1 MNRERMKTGIIGAGG
16 WGTALAIVLASNQ
29 HQTTLW
35 TRSQSVADEINQ
47 LHTNSVFLPDIT
59 ISKAIRAT
67 TNPRDLDDTDLL
79 VIAVPTQYIRSILN
93 EYHFS
98 LTNKIIVSGA
108 KGIERHTLL
117 RVSEILADVAGITDK
132 FAVLTGPSHAEEVA
146 RLMPTTVVSASL
158 QPEIARSVQK
168 AFTTSAFRVYSSADV
183 IGAEL
188 GGALKNVIAIAA
200 GIIDGVKMGDNTKA
214 ALITRG
220 LAEMTRFGT
229 TLGANAY
236 TFSGLSGLGDL
247 FVTCSS
253 HHSRN
258 RRVGEQIGAGKSL
271 AEILAE
277 TQTVAEGVSTSES
290 AFELSRKHGVE
301 MPIVEQV
308 YRILFDGK
316 SPRKAINEL
325 MIRRA
330 KPEQW

>member
-1 MNRERMKTGIIGAGG
+1 MKTGIIGAGG
-16 WGTALAIVLASNQ
+16 WGTALAMVLAENH

-35 TRSQSVADEINQ
+35 TRSEAVANEINQ
-47 LHTNSVFLPDIT
+47 FHTNNIFLPDIT
-59 ISKAIRAT
+59 IPTTIRAT
-67 TNPRDLDDTDLL
+67 TNPKDLDDTDLL
-79 VIAVPTQYIRSILN
+79 VIAVPTQYIRTILN
-93 EYHFS
+93 DYKFN
-98 LTNKIIVSGA
+98 LAGKIIVSGA

-117 RVSEILADVAGITDK
+117 RVSEILNDIAGITNT

-146 RLMPTTVVSASL
+146 RLMPTTVVAASTDSI
-158 QPEIARSVQK
+158 IANKVQK
-168 AFTTSAFRVYSSADV
+168 AFTTSTFRVYSSSDV

-188 GGALKNVIAIAA
+188 GGSLKNVIAIAA

-220 LAEMTRFGT
+220 LSEMTRFGKA
-229 TLGANAY
+229 LGADAH

-253 HHSRN
+253 QHSRN
-258 RRVGEQIGAGKSL
+258 RRVGEQIGSGQSL
-271 AEILAE
+271 AEILSG

-290 AFELSRKHGVE
+290 VYELSRKHGVE

-308 YRILFDGK
+308 YRILFEGK
-316 SPRKAINEL
+316 SPSKAINDL

>member
-1 MNRERMKTGIIGAGG
+1 MKTGIIGAGG